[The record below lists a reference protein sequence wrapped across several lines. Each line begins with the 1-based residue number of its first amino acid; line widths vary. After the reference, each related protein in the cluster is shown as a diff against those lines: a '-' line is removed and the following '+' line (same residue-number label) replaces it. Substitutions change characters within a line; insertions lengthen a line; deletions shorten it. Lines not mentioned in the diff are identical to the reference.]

1 MNVWFRWLTMLLF
14 CNSISAAVAESFWP
28 TTQEWGE
35 IRTVIQ
41 SQLDAFERDDDSAAY
56 SYTAPIVRQRFP
68 TQEDFMKMVREK
80 YSPVYR
86 PREVKFLTP
95 SIIVGQIMQ
104 GIEFMSDENQ
114 LLVAIFTMERQEDK
128 TWKIASCDLMRSAR
142 KLAT

>member
-1 MNVWFRWLTMLLF
+1 MNVWFRWLTVLLF

-35 IRTVIQ
+35 IRNVIQ
-41 SQLDAFERDDDSAAY
+41 SQLDAFERDDDATAY

-68 TQEDFMKMVREK
+68 TQEAFMKMVREK

-114 LLVAIFTMERQEDK
+114 LLVAIFTMERQVDK
-128 TWKIASCDLMRSAR
+128 TWKIASCDLLPSAR
-142 KLAT
+142 KIAT